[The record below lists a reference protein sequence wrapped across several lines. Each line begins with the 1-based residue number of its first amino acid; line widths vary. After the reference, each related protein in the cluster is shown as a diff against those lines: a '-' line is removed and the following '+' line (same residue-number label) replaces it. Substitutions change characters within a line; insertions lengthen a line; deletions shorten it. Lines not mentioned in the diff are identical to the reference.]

1 MTVDQL
7 KSPLVRIDEFALF
20 TQAVNTVAAQ
30 RPQELAAILG
40 GLSKDQ
46 NLQLKELLQ
55 TKRISLAGPGQEN
68 GAEPGTNP
76 ERPQWNQNQA
86 ARKVLR
92 ASRRAPQQPQQQ

>member
-1 MTVDQL
+1 MAVTVDQL

-55 TKRISLAGPGQEN
+55 TKRISLAGAGQEN

-76 ERPQWNQNQA
+76 ERPQA